1 MNDFSDTTDFV
12 SFMNQENFSK
22 MVNSR
27 EEKLDSSVSTSNIE
41 FDDIYK
47 QNMTDFTEKSSEM
60 EKDSDIEMSDNSL
73 VSILDT
79 SEQNGISDKSSY
91 ENRPLPRCM
100 KVPTIQPCS
109 KQVILFQISKVL

>member
-1 MNDFSDTTDFV
+1 
-12 SFMNQENFSK
+12 

-60 EKDSDIEMSDNSL
+60 EKDSGIEMSDNTL
-73 VSILDT
+73 SILDI

-100 KVPTIQPCS
+100 KALTI
-109 KQVILFQISKVL
+109 